1 MPELVFARDSDV
13 HNDPYNLEAYGG
25 STWARTFVLLHDL
38 VPKRSIS
45 EYRKQLTPIAYRRQ
59 PGCGNPPRP
68 PTSKLT
74 EHWCGAAVIKCT
86 SRFAIFADL
95 NAEDPIYIISCIVI
109 VMIFVQIKLVS
120 FTCYV
125 DLFCAVGNML
135 GEFRVSC

>member
-1 MPELVFARDSDV
+1 MPELVFAHDSDV

-25 STWARTFVLLHDL
+25 STWARKYVLHAFG
-38 VPKRSIS
+38 PKRSIS

-86 SRFAIFADL
+86 SRFASFVDL
-95 NAEDPIYIISCIVI
+95 NAEDPIYITLCIAI
-109 VMIFVQIKLVS
+109 VMIFVQMELVS

-125 DLFCAVGNML
+125 DLVCEVGNLL